1 LASIRDPYA
10 TVADYR
16 KNIGKIDPEGDL
28 IIRRD
33 LVAISRFLDERLEV
47 AGTGFWCDA
56 ADAETSRVYIPRL
69 TGNGYSPMVLDIQP
83 VVSVSSVKVDSDG
96 DGAFDESAVDV
107 ANYRLLPLNATSGPA
122 PKPYR
127 KLEVTPWGSQGSWP
141 ATLQLKVTGRHGWP
155 AVPEAIVVATI
166 ELTRLLRIE
175 GPRATNRLDEGGVPL
190 FLSRDAQA
198 RNIISDLIMTFHP
211 TGGVVVA

>member
-1 LASIRDPYA
+1 LASISDPYA
-10 TVADYR
+10 SVAEYR
-16 KNIGKIDPEGDL
+16 GSTNKIDPDGDVR
-28 IIRRD
+28 IKRD
-33 LVAISRFLDERLEV
+33 LVAVSRFLDERLEV
-47 AGTGFWCDA
+47 AGTGFWCDP
-56 ADAETSRVYIPRL
+56 ADAETSRIYIPRYR
-69 TGNGYSPMVLDIQP
+69 GDGYSPCVIDIQP
-83 VVSVSSVKVDSDG
+83 VVSVSSVKVDTDA
-96 DGAFDESAVDV
+96 DGAFDESAIDV
-107 ANYRLLPLNATSGPA
+107 ANYRLLPLNATLRPA

-141 ATLQLKVTGRHGWP
+141 ATLQIQVTGRHGWP

-166 ELTRLLRIE
+166 ELTRLLRVE

-211 TGGVVVA
+211 TGGLVVA